1 MHGIVSLLDG
11 EHRGRV
17 EALWSELEAAL
28 GLRGIQATPYPHFSY
43 QVAEHYDLERLVP
56 ILGRLAQQRP
66 AFKAST
72 AGLGVFTGP
81 QPVLFISLV
90 RSPELG
96 RFQASLWQAV
106 AGATAGAVDY
116 YAPANW
122 VPHITL
128 ALGDLDH
135 QNLPDAIRLL
145 ADRDLAWE
153 IMVENIAVVCD
164 AGNDEHEVRV
174 RFELGAEVEG

>member
-1 MHGIVSLLDG
+1 MQGIVSLLDG
-11 EHRGRV
+11 EHYGRV

-28 GLRGIQATPYPHFSY
+28 GLRGIQVTPYPHFSY
-43 QVAEHYDLERLVP
+43 QVAEQYDLERLVP
-56 ILGRLAQQRP
+56 ILERLAQQSP
-66 AFKAST
+66 AFKVRT
-72 AGLGVFTGP
+72 AGLGVFTGS
-81 QPVLFISLV
+81 QPVLFIPLV
-90 RSPELG
+90 RSSELG

-106 AGATAGAVDY
+106 AKVTAGAVDY
-116 YAPANW
+116 YSPAYW

-145 ADRDLAWE
+145 ADRDLGWE

-164 AGNDEHEVRV
+164 AGNGHELEVRL
-174 RFELGAEVEG
+174 ELGGEVEG